1 MEGVTPRVAG
11 ARGSKAV
18 LVATSSLAVL
28 ANCLRGLAGGQNSGL
43 FLA

>member
-1 MEGVTPRVAG
+1 MEGVTLRVTG
-11 ARGSKAV
+11 ARGSKAGP
-18 LVATSSLAVL
+18 VASSSLAVL